1 MHHAPDAVAL
11 LYIPTYRVAHRSAH
25 HGTTR
30 SAAVAAAAA
39 AEQVVTHRPF
49 YGAAAEATLYKYVP
63 SSWVP
68 LM

>member
-39 AEQVVTHRPF
+39 EQVVTHRPF
-49 YGAAAEATLYKYVP
+49 YDAAAEATLYKYVP
-63 SSWVP
+63 SSCVP

>member
-39 AEQVVTHRPF
+39 AEQVVTHCP
-49 YGAAAEATLYKYVP
+49 YYDAAAEATLYKYVP